1 MTSLSYLYE
10 RTNDMTTTCFFCIV
24 LRLSTCSIIFNYM
37 AIVINILFLAYH
49 AVSSGILLHVSSP
62 HIPLQSNSGI
72 RVITGY
78 LATILKAALRNI
90 YT

>member
-1 MTSLSYLYE
+1 
-10 RTNDMTTTCFFCIV
+10 
-24 LRLSTCSIIFNYM
+24 M